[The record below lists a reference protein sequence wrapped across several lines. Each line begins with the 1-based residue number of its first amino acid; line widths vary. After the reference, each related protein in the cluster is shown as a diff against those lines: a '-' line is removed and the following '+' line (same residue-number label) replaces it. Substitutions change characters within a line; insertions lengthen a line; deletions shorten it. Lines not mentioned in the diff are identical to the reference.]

1 MTRISSISLKLPALA
16 AVLCLPGLAA
26 AADGPLQFNRDIKPI
41 LSENCMACHG
51 ADPAARKA
59 GLRLDTEQGFFE
71 STPDRGPTVIP
82 GKPEESPL
90 YQRLITTDQD
100 ELRPPPEYPR
110 WRRIWLR
117 LACNVLRLEFLIR
130 GRQLPT
136 VLCPRGGRALLEC
149 YVKEKGRPRAER
161 IAKFGFTTEAGAP
174 IPPIQ
179 DTVRD
184 LYGRNPDILV
194 RTGAVIYMFV
204 EPQYR
209 KRDVGTLGLEVIS
222 LVQACQNLDFCVL
235 VANDKGSGRLI
246 SWYER
251 HNFQR
256 APKLQDAFGSPNAV
270 FGVTMI
276 APTKKQVPD
285 NCTIQWW

>member
-1 MTRISSISLKLPALA
+1 MGVLEIVWWIMKTVLLLFLVLVLGVYNLDALVPASTFQRIERRVASPRFTPIRSVPAPIAASVDPNDAAATVKPEDGSTASASNSQPALTHSE
-16 AVLCLPGLAA
+16 VLW
-26 AADGPLQFNRDIKPI
+26 K
-41 LSENCMACHG
+41 
-51 ADPAARKA
+51 
-59 GLRLDTEQGFFE
+59 
-71 STPDRGPTVIP
+71 
-82 GKPEESPL
+82 
-90 YQRLITTDQD
+90 
-100 ELRPPPEYPR
+100 LRPPPEYPR
-110 WRRIWLR
+110 WRRIFLR
-117 LACNVLRLEFLIR
+117 LACNVLRLEFLIK

-136 VLCPRGGRALLEC
+136 VLCPRGGRVLLEC
-149 YVKEKGRPRAER
+149 YIKGSGRRRAER

-174 IPPIQ
+174 IAPIQ

-184 LYGRNPDILV
+184 LYGRDPNILV

-209 KRDVGTLGLEVIS
+209 KRNVGTLGLEVIS

-235 VANDKGSGRLI
+235 VANDKGSGRLV

-251 HNFQR
+251 HNFRR

-276 APTKKQVPD
+276 APTTKQVPD
-285 NCTIQWW
+285 NCTLQWW

>member
-1 MTRISSISLKLPALA
+1 MGLVEFVLWIMKTILLLFLVLVLGVYHLDALVPVSTLQRIEGRARRPLGPSASPRSTTIRSDPVRVA
-16 AVLCLPGLAA
+16 ASVDRSDGASAA
-26 AADGPLQFNRDIKPI
+26 ATSQSPQALT
-41 LSENCMACHG
+41 HG
-51 ADPAARKA
+51 D
-59 GLRLDTEQGFFE
+59 
-71 STPDRGPTVIP
+71 VIW
-82 GKPEESPL
+82 K
-90 YQRLITTDQD
+90 
-100 ELRPPPEYPR
+100 LRPPPEYPR

-130 GRQLPT
+130 GRRLPT

-149 YVKEKGRPRAER
+149 YIKQNGRRRAER
-161 IAKFGFTTEAGAP
+161 IAKIGFTTEAGAP

-194 RTGAVIYMFV
+194 RTGAIIYMYV

-209 KRDVGTLGLEVIS
+209 KRNVGSLGLEVVS

-235 VANDKGSGRLI
+235 VANDKGSGRLV
-246 SWYER
+246 SWYES

-276 APTKKQVPD
+276 APTRKQMPE
-285 NCTIQWW
+285 NCTLQWW